1 MPQFDVAYFSSQIF
15 WLLIC
20 FSVIYLLVK
29 KIFMPRMSQII
40 DDRTDKIEQLRLDTE
55 KLSQKIADINA
66 NIESVRKDSI
76 LKYSKIIADAK
87 LKSNKKRSDFIKKNQ
102 NQILD
107 LQNKS
112 DLFKKDVIKEYDNS
126 SKNAIDVL
134 ARAISN
140 KLMSKKIN

>member
-40 DDRTDKIEQLRLDTE
+40 DDRTDKIEQLRLDAE
-55 KLSQKIADINA
+55 KLSQKLADINV
-66 NIESVRKDSI
+66 NIEALRKDSI

-87 LKSNKKRSDFIKKNQ
+87 LRSNKKRSDFIQENQ
-102 NQILD
+102 KQILD

-112 DLFKKDVIKEYDNS
+112 DLFKKDIIKEYDNS
-126 SKNAIDVL
+126 SQNAIDVL
-134 ARAISN
+134 IKAMSN